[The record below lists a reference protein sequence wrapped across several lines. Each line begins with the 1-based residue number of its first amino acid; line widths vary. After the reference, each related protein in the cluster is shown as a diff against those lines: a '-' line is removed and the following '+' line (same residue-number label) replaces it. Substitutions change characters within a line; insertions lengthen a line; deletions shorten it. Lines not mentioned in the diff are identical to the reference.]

1 MADEIINA
9 DEIEISPRGRKVEID
24 PTLAA
29 KLAKLKAGQG
39 LRLTDT
45 FGEVPKSKRA
55 TVSTIIRK
63 HWKHVRNDAVRIDY
77 TPAGVPQVR
86 VRTND

>member
-1 MADEIINA
+1 MSDEYITA
-9 DEIEISPRGRKVEID
+9 EEVEISPRGRKVEID
-24 PTLAA
+24 PALAD
-29 KLAKLKAGQG
+29 KLKKLKAGQG

-63 HWKHVRNDAVRIDY
+63 HWKHVRNDVPRIDY
-77 TPAGVPQVR
+77 TPSGVPQVR